1 VYLTYCE
8 LECHNRAS
16 KSHPYSRLITGLRSK
31 AIPSIHTASFLL
43 RAHVPCAAIAV
54 ARISFSASGDRG
66 TIVHLKGCGALSD
79 PNLISPYRKQQHMT
93 YVEAPEV
100 IAFGSILISTPF
112 SSFALEMLKVDSIDA
127 IIILLNGLSWG
138 YVFDG
143 VVVAYE
149 ISRQIFSGTDP
160 T

>member
-66 TIVHLKGCGALSD
+66 TIVHLKGCGA
-79 PNLISPYRKQQHMT
+79 
-93 YVEAPEV
+93 VEAPEV

-127 IIILLNGLSWG
+127 III
-138 YVFDG
+138 
-143 VVVAYE
+143 E

-160 T
+160 SSIPKSILDVIVVQSAVRIEEPFGIK